1 MFDYFWVEFHKATV
15 KEMVED
21 VVIEEDVEEMDV
33 FAEMGIVF
41 AGFNAFPH
49 HGDEGLELVEG
60 DEF

>member
-1 MFDYFWVEFHKATV
+1 V

-49 HGDEGLELVEG
+49 HGDEGLGLVEG

>member
-1 MFDYFWVEFHKATV
+1 M

-21 VVIEEDVEEMDV
+21 AVIEEDVEEMDV

-41 AGFNAFPH
+41 AGFDTFPH
-49 HGDEGLELVEG
+49 HGDEGLGLVKG